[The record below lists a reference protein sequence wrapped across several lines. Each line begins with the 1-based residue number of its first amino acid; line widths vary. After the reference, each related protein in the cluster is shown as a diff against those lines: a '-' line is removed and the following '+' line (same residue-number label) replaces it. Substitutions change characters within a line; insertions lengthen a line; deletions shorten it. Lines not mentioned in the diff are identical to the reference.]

1 MCFPLVP
8 SPENSPMPANAASQE
23 LRCRLFS
30 LYLRPWVLDEA
41 HSSTEVPHLK
51 DLQKVPPADM
61 TIGPQVCRPLKR
73 IRGKQPAP
81 PERLLVSS
89 YNEAWKHYIRGNV
102 VSQHACRHSEG
113 YHKS

>member
-51 DLQKVPPADM
+51 DLKKVPQADPGDAKSTHTHM
-61 TIGPQVCRPLKR
+61 
-73 IRGKQPAP
+73 
-81 PERLLVSS
+81 VS
-89 YNEAWKHYIRGNV
+89 ND
-102 VSQHACRHSEG
+102 
-113 YHKS
+113 